1 MPSWSSRLPNPP
13 PVLDGVGR
21 DVASKRYER
30 ASIAT
35 VVAARIAYCGRSEN
49 PFDFKPLNTDVASV
63 VRHALA
69 LTLVRDD
76 SRSETF
82 ATSSF
87 AARAN
92 ASLPPGACV
101 TRNSSLLA
109 GPVLTRPVA
118 HPKPLPSWKRRSAI
132 SALKVLPKIEGTAA
146 PTPTASRRRG
156 DVPAS
161 AR

>member
-1 MPSWSSRLPNPP
+1 VLKLIPSCSSRLPNPP

-30 ASIAT
+30 ASIAI
-35 VVAARIAYCGRSEN
+35 VVALRIAYCGRSEN

-69 LTLVRDD
+69 LRLVRDD

-87 AARAN
+87 VARAN

-101 TRNSSLLA
+101 TLSSSLLS
-109 GPVLTRPVA
+109 GPVLTSPVDQ
-118 HPKPLPSWKRRSAI
+118 PSPLPS
-132 SALKVLPKIEGTAA
+132 
-146 PTPTASRRRG
+146 
-156 DVPAS
+156 
-161 AR
+161 